1 MDGSMSQQ
9 AKDAAKRAA
18 AGESL
23 GAFVTLDINR
33 LDKDELVMLGM
44 REALS
49 KYLQIIAHR
58 VNNWD
63 QSKPAQKIVI
73 EQAMMPVVMAMREEL
88 DAVTLRLSQSA
99 LRHKSATIQEIPK
112 NPT

>member
-1 MDGSMSQQ
+1 MSQQ

-33 LDKDELVMLGM
+33 LDKDELIMLGM
-44 REALS
+44 REALE
-49 KYLQIIAHR
+49 KYIALINRRCAH
-58 VNNWD
+58 WD
-63 QSKPAQKIVI
+63 ERQPIQAHVI
-73 EQAMMPVVMAMREEL
+73 RSALMPIMQAMLEER
-88 DAVTLRLSQSA
+88 DDVTEHLSRSA